1 MRILDLCAGMKAAGA
16 AFFCALSEDMFKKDQ
31 HMVKAE
37 PGFSDQAA
45 VLCADIKFSLILQDL
60 KISLLAQAGPV
71 SALRA

>member
-1 MRILDLCAGMKAAGA
+1 MKAAGA
-16 AFFCALSEDMFKKDQ
+16 AFLSALSADMFKKDQ

-45 VLCADIKFSLILQDL
+45 VLCAGIKFSLILQDL

-71 SALRA
+71 FALRA